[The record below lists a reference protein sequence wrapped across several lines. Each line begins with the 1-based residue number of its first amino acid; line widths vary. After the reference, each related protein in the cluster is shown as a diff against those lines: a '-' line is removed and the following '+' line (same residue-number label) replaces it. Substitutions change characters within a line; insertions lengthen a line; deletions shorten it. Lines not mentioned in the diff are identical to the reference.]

1 MDSLF
6 SNFKSDWYTETFYF
20 FTVYQPS
27 DGDRNSWGNRMS
39 FLWGKNSELVD
50 AQKLRL
56 NSGVCAAVHFS
67 GDRVHNFY
75 QMKMGTP

>member
-1 MDSLF
+1 MWILSFLTLSQTGIQRLSTFSLCT
-6 SNFKSDWYTETFYF
+6 SP
-20 FTVYQPS
+20 VM
-27 DGDRNSWGNRMS
+27 NRMS